1 MIEVLSYTMLKM
13 LFKYIL
19 ITISLLSIVVA
30 DTINVPSD
38 FPTIQGAF
46 NAANNGD
53 VIAIS
58 EGTYFESNINPNGKT
73 ITITGEIND
82 LGEPLVTIDGEYNGS
97 VLNFVVGFDYQTS
110 NTSIVENLII
120 KKGSAFRGGGINAPF
135 GLTINNCIF
144 DGNRADYGA
153 GVAFLGDNN
162 AMTRIQNC
170 VFKNQLEHS
179 NPNFGYPELGSAIN
193 GNGNMTIA
201 NCIFENNAS
210 LSIVVFIGGTVLIE
224 NCIFNNHFDG
234 GELIGLTQS
243 STLTIINS
251 NLINNDAFPIS
262 ISGFSTALLENNL
275 FRNNTGTV
283 SIMQSNATI
292 NQCQFENTEL
302 WIGEWDPINVSIS
315 DSEFCDN
322 GGDAASDSIEGPWAD
337 LGGNIF
343 SDVCEEVIVGDINAD
358 GNINV
363 IDVVQLVSFILGNT
377 SPSENEVSAAD
388 LNSDGLLNILDV
400 VALVN
405 IILSS

>member
-1 MIEVLSYTMLKM
+1 MI
-13 LFKYIL
+13 KYLLTIIL
-19 ITISLLSIVVA
+19 LLATLLA
-30 DTINVPSD
+30 DTINVPED
-38 FPTIQGAF
+38 FPTIQGAL

-53 VIAIS
+53 VIAIA

-82 LGEPLVTIDGEYNGS
+82 LGEPLVTIDGGYNGS
-97 VLNFVVGFDYQTS
+97 VLNFVVDFDYQTS

-153 GVAFLGDNN
+153 GVAFLGDSN
-162 AMTRIQNC
+162 AMTTIQNC

-179 NPNFGYPELGSAIN
+179 NPNPWLVHPELGSAIN
-193 GNGNMTIA
+193 ANGNMTIT

-210 LSIVVFIGGTVLIE
+210 LSIVVFIGGTVLIDS
-224 NCIFNNHFDG
+224 CIFNNHFDG
-234 GELIGLTQS
+234 GTLIGLSQS
-243 STLTIINS
+243 STDLTIINS
-251 NLINNDAFPIS
+251 NLIDNDASPIS

-292 NQCQFENTEL
+292 NQCQFEDTEL
-302 WIGEWDPINVSIS
+302 WIGEWDPINVNII

-322 GGDAASDSIEGPWAD
+322 GGNASSDSIEGPWTD
-337 LGGNIF
+337 LGGNSF
-343 SDVCEEVIVGDINAD
+343 SDVCEEGIVGDINSD
-358 GNINV
+358 GIINV
-363 IDVVQLVSFILGNT
+363 LDVVMIVNIILN
-377 SPSENEVSAAD
+377 NEYNELAD
-388 LNSDGLLNILDV
+388 LNSDITVDILDI

-405 IILSS
+405 MILEQ

>member
-1 MIEVLSYTMLKM
+1 MI
-13 LFKYIL
+13 KYLLTIIL
-19 ITISLLSIVVA
+19 LLATLLA
-30 DTINVPSD
+30 DTINVPED
-38 FPTIQGAF
+38 FPTIQGAL

-53 VIAIS
+53 VIAIA

-82 LGEPLVTIDGEYNGS
+82 LGEPLVTIDGGYNGS
-97 VLNFVVGFDYQTS
+97 VLNFVVDFDYQTS

-153 GVAFLGDNN
+153 GVAFLGDSN
-162 AMTRIQNC
+162 AMTTIQNC

-179 NPNFGYPELGSAIN
+179 NPNPWLVHPELGSAIN
-193 GNGNMTIA
+193 ANGNMTIT

-210 LSIVVFIGGTVLIE
+210 LSIVVFIGGTVLIDS
-224 NCIFNNHFDG
+224 CIFNNHFDG
-234 GELIGLTQS
+234 GTLIGVSQS

-251 NLINNDAFPIS
+251 NLINNDASPIS

-302 WIGEWDPINVSIS
+302 WIGEWDPIDVSIS
-315 DSEFCDN
+315 NSGFCDN
-322 GGDAASDSIEGPWAD
+322 GGDAASDSIEGFWTD
-337 LGGNIF
+337 LGGNSF

-358 GNINV
+358 GDINV

-400 VALVN
+400 VVLVS
-405 IILSS
+405 IILGN

>member
-1 MIEVLSYTMLKM
+1 MVKVLFT
-13 LFKYIL
+13 YIF

-53 VIAIS
+53 VIAIG
-58 EGTYFESNINPNGKT
+58 EGTYFESNINPIGKI

-97 VLNFVVGFDYQTS
+97 VLNFVVDYDYQTS

-120 KKGSAFRGGGINAPF
+120 KRGSSSFRGGGINAPP

-144 DGNRADYGA
+144 DDNRSAYGA
-153 GVAFLGDNN
+153 GVAFGGDNN
-162 AMTRIQNC
+162 AMTTIQNC

-179 NPNFGYPELGSAIN
+179 NPNPWLVHPELGSAIN
-193 GNGNMTIA
+193 ANGNMTIT

-210 LSIVVFIGGTVLIE
+210 LSIVVFIGGTVLIDS
-224 NCIFNNHFDG
+224 CIFNNHFDG
-234 GELIGLTQS
+234 GTLIGLSQS
-243 STLTIINS
+243 STDLTIINS
-251 NLINNDAFPIS
+251 NLIDNDASPIS

-275 FRNNTGTV
+275 FRNNIGTV
-283 SIMQSNATI
+283 SIMQSNAII

-302 WIGEWDPINVSIS
+302 WIGEWDPIDVGIS

-322 GGDAASDSIEGPWAD
+322 GGDSASDSIEGPWTD
-337 LGGNIF
+337 LGENSF
-343 SDVCEEVIVGDINAD
+343 SNVCEEVVLGDVNSD
-358 GNINV
+358 GIINV
-363 IDVVQLVSFILGNT
+363 LDVVMIVNIVLNNGY
-377 SPSENEVSAAD
+377 NELAD
-388 LNSDGLLNILDV
+388 LNNDSIINVLDIV
-400 VALVN
+400 QVIN
-405 IILSS
+405 IILN

>member
-1 MIEVLSYTMLKM
+1 MIKV
-13 LFKYIL
+13 LFKYIF

-38 FPTIQGAF
+38 FPTIQGAL
-46 NAANNGD
+46 NVASNGD
-53 VIAIS
+53 VIMIA
-58 EGTYFESNINPNGKT
+58 EGTYFESNINPNGKI

-82 LGEPLVTIDGEYNGS
+82 LGEPLVTINGEYNGS

-144 DGNRADYGA
+144 DDNRAAYGA
-153 GVAFLGDNN
+153 GVAFSGTGNNN
-162 AMTRIQNC
+162 AITTIQNC

-179 NPNFGYPELGSAIN
+179 NPNLGHPELGSAIIA
-193 GNGNMTIA
+193 NGNMTII

-210 LSIVVFIGGTVLIE
+210 LSSVMFIGGTILI
-224 NCIFNNHFDG
+224 NSCIFNNHFDG
-234 GELIGLTQS
+234 GTLINLSQT
-243 STLTIINS
+243 STDLTIINS
-251 NLINNDAFPIS
+251 ILFNNDASPIAIGS
-262 ISGFSTALLENNL
+262 FSTALLENIL

-302 WIGEWDPINVSIS
+302 WIGEWDPIDVSIS
-315 DSEFCDN
+315 ESEFCDN
-322 GGDAASDSIEGPWAD
+322 GGDASSDSIEGPWTD
-337 LGGNIF
+337 LGGNNF
-343 SDVCEEVIVGDINAD
+343 SDECEEVILGDVNSD
-358 GNINV
+358 GDINV

-400 VALVN
+400 VALVS
-405 IILSS
+405 IILGN

>member
-1 MIEVLSYTMLKM
+1 MI
-13 LFKYIL
+13 KYLLTIIL
-19 ITISLLSIVVA
+19 LLATLLA
-30 DTINVPSD
+30 DTINVPED
-38 FPTIQGAF
+38 FPTIQGAL
-46 NAANNGD
+46 NTANNGD
-53 VIAIS
+53 VIAIA

-82 LGEPLVTIDGEYNGS
+82 LGEPLVTIDGGYNGS

-153 GVAFLGDNN
+153 GVAFVGDSN
-162 AMTRIQNC
+162 AMARIQNC

-179 NPNFGYPELGSAIN
+179 NPNPWLVHPELGSAIN
-193 GNGNMTIA
+193 ANGNMTIT

-210 LSIVVFIGGTVLIE
+210 LSIVVFIGGTVLIDS
-224 NCIFNNHFDG
+224 CIFNNHFDG
-234 GELIGLTQS
+234 GTLIGVSQS

-251 NLINNDAFPIS
+251 NLINNDASPIS

-302 WIGEWDPINVSIS
+302 WIGEWYPINVSIS

-322 GGDAASDSIEGPWAD
+322 GGDAASDSIEGPWTD
-337 LGGNIF
+337 LDGNSF

-358 GNINV
+358 GDINV

-377 SPSENEVSAAD
+377 SPSENEASDAD

-400 VALVN
+400 VVLVS
-405 IILSS
+405 IILGN

>member
-1 MIEVLSYTMLKM
+1 M

-53 VIAIS
+53 VIMIS

-82 LGEPLVTIDGEYNGS
+82 IGEPLVTIDGEYNGS

-120 KKGSAFRGGGINAPF
+120 KRGSSSFRGGGINAPH

-144 DGNRADYGA
+144 DDNRAAYGA
-153 GVAFLGDNN
+153 GVAFNGDNN
-162 AMTRIQNC
+162 AMTTIQNC

-179 NPNFGYPELGSAIN
+179 NPELGEPELGSVIISE
-193 GNGNMTIA
+193 GNMTFT

-210 LSIVVFIGGTVLIE
+210 LSIVMFIGGTILI
-224 NCIFNNHFDG
+224 NSCIFNNHFDG
-234 GELIGLTQS
+234 GTLIHLSQS
-243 STLTIINS
+243 STDLTIINS
-251 NLINNDAFPIS
+251 NLINNDASPIS
-262 ISGFSTALLENNL
+262 IGSFSTALLENNL
-275 FRNNTGTV
+275 FRNNTGPV
-283 SIMQSNATI
+283 NIMQSNATI

-302 WIGEWDPINVSIS
+302 LIGEWDPVDVSIS
-315 DSEFCDN
+315 NSEFCDN
-322 GGDAASDSIEGPWAD
+322 GGDAASDSIEGSWTD
-337 LGGNIF
+337 LGGNSF
-343 SDVCEEVIVGDINAD
+343 SDVCEEVIVGDVNSD
-358 GNINV
+358 GDINV

-405 IILSS
+405 LILGG

>member
-1 MIEVLSYTMLKM
+1 MI
-13 LFKYIL
+13 KYL
-19 ITISLLSIVVA
+19 ITIILSLATLLA
-30 DTINVPSD
+30 DTINVPED
-38 FPTIQGAF
+38 FPTIQGAL

-53 VIAIS
+53 VISIS

-97 VLNFVVGFDYQTS
+97 VLNFVVGYDYQTS

-120 KKGSAFRGGGINAPF
+120 KRGSSSFRGGGINAPH

-144 DGNRADYGA
+144 DDNRAAYGA
-153 GVAFLGDNN
+153 GVAFAGDNN
-162 AMTRIQNC
+162 AMTTIQNC

-179 NPNFGYPELGSAIN
+179 NPNPWLVHPELGSAIN
-193 GNGNMTIA
+193 ANGNMTIT

-210 LSIVVFIGGTVLIE
+210 LSIVVFIGGTVLIDS
-224 NCIFNNHFDG
+224 CIFNNHFDG
-234 GELIGLTQS
+234 GTLIGLSQS
-243 STLTIINS
+243 STDLTIINS
-251 NLINNDAFPIS
+251 NLIDNDASPIS

-302 WIGEWDPINVSIS
+302 WIGEWDPIDVSIS

-322 GGDAASDSIEGPWAD
+322 GGDAASDSIEGPWTD
-337 LGGNIF
+337 H
-343 SDVCEEVIVGDINAD
+343 
-358 GNINV
+358 
-363 IDVVQLVSFILGNT
+363 
-377 SPSENEVSAAD
+377 
-388 LNSDGLLNILDV
+388 
-400 VALVN
+400 
-405 IILSS
+405 

>member
-1 MIEVLSYTMLKM
+1 MIKV

-30 DTINVPSD
+30 DIINVPSD

-53 VIAIS
+53 VVAIA
-58 EGTYFESNINPNGKT
+58 EGTYFESNINPNGKI

-82 LGEPLVTIDGEYNGS
+82 LGEPLVTIDGEYNES
-97 VLNFVVGFDYQTS
+97 VLNFVVGFDYQNS
-110 NTSIVENLII
+110 NTSIIENLII
-120 KKGSAFRGGGINAPF
+120 KKGSAFRGGGINAPY

-144 DGNRADYGA
+144 DDNRAAYGA
-153 GVAFLGDNN
+153 GVAFSGTGNNN
-162 AMTRIQNC
+162 AMTTIQNC

-179 NPNFGYPELGSAIN
+179 SPNPWLDHPELGSAIN
-193 GNGNMTIA
+193 GNGNMTIT

-224 NCIFNNHFDG
+224 SCIFNNHFDG
-234 GELIGLTQS
+234 GTLIGLSQS
-243 STLTIINS
+243 STDLTIINS
-251 NLINNDAFPIS
+251 NLINNDASPIS

-302 WIGEWDPINVSIS
+302 WIGEWYPIDVSIS
-315 DSEFCDN
+315 NSEFCDN
-322 GGDAASDSIEGPWAD
+322 GGDASSDSIEGPWTD
-337 LGGNIF
+337 LGGNNF
-343 SDVCEEVIVGDINAD
+343 SDECEEVLLGDVNSD
-358 GNINV
+358 GDINV

-400 VALVN
+400 VALVS
-405 IILSS
+405 IILGN

>member
-1 MIEVLSYTMLKM
+1 MLEM

-19 ITISLLSIVVA
+19 ITISILSIVVA

-53 VIAIS
+53 VIAIG
-58 EGTYFESNINPNGKT
+58 EGTYFESNINPIGKI
-73 ITITGEIND
+73 ITITGEVND

-97 VLNFVVGFDYQTS
+97 VLNFVVDYDYQTS

-120 KKGSAFRGGGINAPF
+120 KRGSSSFRGGGINAPP

-144 DGNRADYGA
+144 DDNRSAYGA
-153 GVAFLGDNN
+153 GVAFGGDNN
-162 AMTRIQNC
+162 AMTTIQNC

-179 NPNFGYPELGSAIN
+179 NPNPWLVHPELGSAIN
-193 GNGNMTIA
+193 ANGNMTIT

-210 LSIVVFIGGTVLIE
+210 LSIVVFIGGTVLIDS
-224 NCIFNNHFDG
+224 CIFNNHFDG
-234 GELIGLTQS
+234 GTLIGVSQS

-251 NLINNDAFPIS
+251 NLINNDASPIS

-302 WIGEWDPINVSIS
+302 WIGEWDPIDVSIS
-315 DSEFCDN
+315 NSGFCDN
-322 GGDAASDSIEGPWAD
+322 GGDAASDSIEGFWTD
-337 LGGNIF
+337 LGGNSF

-358 GNINV
+358 GDINV

-377 SPSENEVSAAD
+377 SPSENEASDAD

-400 VALVN
+400 VVLVS
-405 IILSS
+405 IILGN